1 MTRSNGSSQS
11 LPIVTTFVKLAK
23 DWVGARQRAQIIAGA
38 LGFGAQDETRIATA
52 VSEIARN
59 AFEYAGGGRVEF
71 IAETGTAQALAV
83 RISDEGPGIADIADI
98 LAGRYRSPR
107 GMGIGITGS
116 RSLMDEFVV
125 DTVVGKGTTVVLRK
139 YLPRSAPRITPA
151 DLSRVAEALTRRP
164 ADPLE
169 EAQHYNQELL
179 RTLDE
184 LSRVNRELQ
193 SANEAK
199 DLFLATV
206 SHELRTPMTAI
217 LGWLQMLSLPGIDS
231 DTRQE
236 GLKAIEG
243 AARVQARLVDD
254 VLEAAK
260 VQSGKLHL
268 EVSDIDL
275 RDVIDSTWSAARPAI
290 AAKSIVFERVIHGG
304 ALPVRGDSER
314 LQQVLWNL
322 ISNAIKFTPVNGSI
336 AVRVSSDDRNA
347 MIEVSDSGEGIAPD
361 LLPHVFER
369 FRQGGNARQHGGLG
383 LGLAIVHHLVDLHGG
398 AISAASD
405 GPGKGA
411 RFTVQVPLNRPPG

>member
-1 MTRSNGSSQS
+1 MMRTNGTALS

-23 DWVGARQRAQIIAGA
+23 DWIGARQRAHIIADA
-38 LGFGAQDETRIATA
+38 LGFGAQDQTRIATA

-59 AFEYAGGGRVEF
+59 AFEYAGGGKVEF
-71 IAETGTAQALAV
+71 IAETTVPQSLLV
-83 RISDEGPGIADIADI
+83 RISDEGPGIADLAEI
-98 LAGRYRSPR
+98 LAGRFRSR
-107 GMGIGITGS
+107 HGLGIGITGA

-125 DTVVGKGTTVVLRK
+125 DTVVGKGTTVLLRRF
-139 YLPRSAPRITPA
+139 LPRSAQTITPA
-151 DLSRVAEALTRRP
+151 DLGRVAEALTLRP

-169 EAQHYNQELL
+169 EAQHYNQDLL

-193 SANEAK
+193 AANEAK
-199 DLFLATV
+199 DFFLATV

-217 LGWLQMLSLPGIDS
+217 IGWLQILAFPGID
-231 DTRQE
+231 DATRDE

-260 VQSGKLHL
+260 VQSRKLQL
-268 EVSDIDL
+268 DVRNIDL
-275 RDVIDSTWSAARPAI
+275 RDVIDSTCSAVRPAI
-290 AAKSIVFERVIHGG
+290 AAKSIVFERVVHEG
-304 ALPVRGDSER
+304 ALPIRGDSER

-322 ISNAIKFTPVNGSI
+322 ISNAIKFTPENGTI
-336 AVRVSSDDRNA
+336 VVRVSSDDRDA
-347 MIEVSDSGEGIAPD
+347 TIAITDSGEGIAAE

-369 FRQGGNARQHGGLG
+369 FRQGDNARQHGGLG
-383 LGLAIVHHLVDLHGG
+383 LGLAIVHHLVELHGG
-398 AISAASD
+398 TISAASD

-411 RFTVQVPLNRPPG
+411 CFTIRMPLRQ